1 MIWTQPMNIN
11 EGEGGGAGAGAAGAG
26 AGAVGAGEGGETA
39 VPMQDC
45 PSMNK
50 VAIDTTKVL
59 GKCDHEHDG
68 YMGKNCFHIPKKIM
82 PTLHRWELCNGG
94 SKRKKDKNGKDKKYA
109 YEKGMKVITS
119 YQDLVEALGDA
130 SKTSFIFN
138 IPHDKISE
146 ICDQDLND
154 NARFQKNQF
163 MKLVGDNDVEF
174 VGLFTRDDKKCLSLA
189 ALRYGLASAGQM
201 PDDCYINEIQSF
213 KKGYGKALLKRIL
226 ETQEKVWLCAN
237 PEQPKT
243 LVDFYKQPDLGL
255 NEYVVE
261 KSCWNDGAP
270 AHFFYTDDCN
280 EVALTEFIDANYSQ
294 ENVQEANENDPFGS
308 MMNAMN
314 SNKADR
320 QENNTTS
327 DASNDERNK
336 ADDQF
341 DVVPDALGFE
351 EVGPNDIIDADTTFF
366 CHDFEPKKVK
376 HIYTLKVTS
385 MNNDDTLEYDDQLL
399 SDKPMSF
406 NELVSWFW
414 PKIPKGYGVENM
426 SFIEAGKKYAKSLA
440 DAKDEFTRTG
450 NTEALEKVMEI
461 PFPVIHLSYG
471 NSKSDMIQMTP
482 IEHEFDELTKKGIP
496 AALVTSDNDSQLKFN
511 KFATDKIYVT
521 QIIGESKNK
530 VTNNAKVII
539 QKKQS
544 LKSTTTSK
552 PKAINKVALKKD
564 ATEAKQVKQQF
575 KHVKKVSRT
584 LQDKLMSRQSKQQ
597 KKHSRKVSLPREF
610 QKPVFKA
617 KSITFPRE
625 EISSLKDKDVIVTTR
640 VSDDYDKFQLG
651 DVVKASQLGNR
662 EFRVIARCN
671 ISDVTEHPLFKELTY
686 DQVDYLGEF
695 DKIAVLTLA

>member
-1 MIWTQPMNIN
+1 MIWTQPMNMN

-26 AGAVGAGEGGETA
+26 AGAIGAGEGGEAA

-45 PSMNK
+45 PSMDK

-59 GKCDHEHDG
+59 GKCDHKHDG

-138 IPHDKISE
+138 IPHDRISE

-270 AHFFYTDDCN
+270 AHFFYTNDCN

-314 SNKADR
+314 SNKEDR
-320 QENNTTS
+320 QENKTTS

-399 SDKPMSF
+399 SDKPLSF

-426 SFIEAGKKYAKSLA
+426 SFIEAGKKYVKSLA
-440 DAKDEFTRTG
+440 DAKDKFTRTG
-450 NTEALEKVMEI
+450 NAEALEKVMEI

-564 ATEAKQVKQQF
+564 ATEAKEVKQQF